1 MKILHETDACA
12 QQRSR
17 TRDDRWTKTPQKI
30 ADGKPRW
37 ELSTK
42 NCSMMKC
49 MDQNNTNS
57 PPYDSQK
64 MSKRRQSGL
73 H

>member
-1 MKILHETDACA
+1 MLHETDACE

-49 MDQNNTNS
+49 MDQNNTKARVGPN
-57 PPYDSQK
+57 YYA
-64 MSKRRQSGL
+64 
-73 H
+73 